1 MTGYAKVPLLACGE
15 SSAAGGESSAAGG
28 ETSAEGGFP
37 DSRQLA
43 LPLGFPAV
51 GDWRK
56 RKACRRHT
64 RSVPKAYPEG
74 EGLGVGFSG
83 FCG

>member
-1 MTGYAKVPLLACGE
+1 MQRKYSPLLACGE
-15 SSAAGGESSAAGG
+15 SSAAG
-28 ETSAEGGFP
+28 
-37 DSRQLA
+37 
-43 LPLGFPAV
+43 GFPAV

-74 EGLGVGFSG
+74 EGLGVGSKSY
-83 FCG
+83 CIKCKPL